1 MIFKYIQREK
11 DFNQCKKLIME
22 NSKTFYK
29 AFSMLKN
36 SLDRKAIYAVYAY
49 CRVVDDSIDEYK
61 DLNLLKSYEDKL
73 KNYQTSGIT
82 DDYIFRSLDVVF
94 KNYYPKDYQFEP
106 YYDLIEGQ
114 RQDYQFKQPETMD
127 DLLKYCY
134 LVAGVVG
141 EMLSYILSPKENHH
155 EVKVVAKE
163 LGEAMQI
170 TNILRDIGEDLKRGR
185 IYVPKDLMKKHGV
198 SEIDLKDGVINPNF
212 INLFEELA
220 VFATTQYD
228 KALSKI
234 NLFKEDARIPL
245 AAASYLYRE
254 IIETIRKNDYQVF
267 LKRQVVSKERK
278 EEIVK
283 NIYFRS

>member
-11 DFNQCKKLIME
+11 DFNQCKRLIME

-73 KNYQTSGIT
+73 KNYQTNGIT
-82 DDYIFRSLDVVF
+82 DDFIFRSLDVVF
-94 KNYYPKDYQFEP
+94 KHYYPKNYQFEP
-106 YYDLIEGQ
+106 YFDLIEGQ
-114 RQDYQFKQPETMD
+114 RQDYEFKQPDTMD

-141 EMLSYILSPKENHH
+141 EMLSYILSPKENHE

-185 IYVPKDLMKKHGV
+185 IYIPKDLMKKHGV
-198 SEIDLKDGVINPNF
+198 LERDLKEGNISKNF

-220 VFATTQYD
+220 VFATNQYD

-234 NLFKEDARIPL
+234 DLFKEDARIPL
-245 AAASYLYRE
+245 YAASMLYRE
-254 IIETIRKNDYQVF
+254 IIETIRNNAYQVF
-267 LKRQVVSKERK
+267 SKRQVVSKERK
-278 EEIVK
+278 EEIIK